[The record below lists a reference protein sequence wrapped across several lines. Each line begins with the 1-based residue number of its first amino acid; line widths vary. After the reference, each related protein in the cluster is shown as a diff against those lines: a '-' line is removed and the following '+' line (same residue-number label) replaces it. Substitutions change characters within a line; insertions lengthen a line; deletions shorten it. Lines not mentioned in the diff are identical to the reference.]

1 MSLFR
6 TREKWQWIPAIN
18 HIPQYAEI
26 ENGTHILI
34 AGATG
39 SGKSVLINGLLCD
52 MLAHTAPVHLRLCL
66 IDPKKTELYPY
77 RQLPHCDF
85 YADTTPA
92 AIKVLD
98 NVIYTMSNREKKTRQ
113 AGTKTY
119 SGSKIL
125 VVIDELADLM
135 VTNKKDIM
143 PRLQKIAQLG
153 RASNIHIVAA
163 TQCPNRLVIPAALT
177 VNFTDRIALR
187 CQTAIESRQVIG
199 VSGAENL
206 PIYGNALYLS
216 PRKKCPQLLQIPMIQ
231 DNVINAVCRQ
241 WQTAKCQKKIVW

>member
-6 TREKWQWIPAIN
+6 TREKWKWIPTIN
-18 HIPQYAEI
+18 PIPQYAEI
-26 ENGTHILI
+26 ESGTHILI

-92 AIKVLD
+92 AIKILD
-98 NVIYTMSNREKKTRQ
+98 NVIYTMSNREKKTRK

-119 SGSKIL
+119 TGSKII

-135 VTNKKDIM
+135 VTDKKSIM
-143 PRLQKIAQLG
+143 PRLQKITQLG
-153 RASNIHIVAA
+153 RASNIHLIAA
-163 TQCPNRLVIPAALT
+163 TQCPNRIIIPAALT

-187 CQTAIESRQVIG
+187 CQTAIESRQIIG
-199 VSGAENL
+199 VNGAENL
-206 PIYGNALYLS
+206 PICGNALYLS
-216 PRKKCPQLLQIPMIQ
+216 PRKKCPQLLNIPMIS
-231 DNVINAVCRQ
+231 DETIHAVNRQ
-241 WQTAKCQKKIVW
+241 WQTATVKKKIVW